1 MATTETLSAQYLA
14 GLFDGE
20 GCIDV
25 QRVYPRDGKGRLYV
39 RPRVRMCLSDS
50 AFALI
55 QELHRI
61 FGGNL
66 CRRKATKPKQQNSSS
81 LEWLSERE
89 ICSIL
94 SLILPHLFVKA
105 EQAKLVLWWLDHAKG
120 RQTTAGYPGM
130 ERARAAFLEELQ
142 AMKRDLHRSSE
153 LAIERIA
160 SMMRQRDGRSD
171 VHASLVV
178 KVCKKT
184 GYAYPSLRVLAAP
197 SYLVDLQS
205 SFGGQLK
212 AMDTN
217 PMWVVSLS
225 DPQSIEQVLKHCEKH
240 LGPKWGV
247 AMFLSMCAKAGNLH
261 DGKVIHEAI
270 KALNAQPYDV
280 LKSDLEV
287 QTWLDKVRFDLP
299 ERPRG
304 RPRGIVETRPRR
316 RPGHSAAIE
325 NASELGPK

>member
-1 MATTETLSAQYLA
+1 
-14 GLFDGE
+14 
-20 GCIDV
+20 
-25 QRVYPRDGKGRLYV
+25 
-39 RPRVRMCLSDS
+39 
-50 AFALI
+50 
-55 QELHRI
+55 
-61 FGGNL
+61 
-66 CRRKATKPKQQNSSS
+66 
-81 LEWLSERE
+81 
-89 ICSIL
+89 
-94 SLILPHLFVKA
+94 
-105 EQAKLVLWWLDHAKG
+105 
-120 RQTTAGYPGM
+120 
-130 ERARAAFLEELQ
+130 
-142 AMKRDLHRSSE
+142 SSE

-261 DGKVIHEAI
+261 DGKVI
-270 KALNAQPYDV
+270 
-280 LKSDLEV
+280 
-287 QTWLDKVRFDLP
+287 
-299 ERPRG
+299 
-304 RPRGIVETRPRR
+304 
-316 RPGHSAAIE
+316 
-325 NASELGPK
+325 